1 MTRVRKQGGHHR
13 AEAPVA
19 TGSGQA
25 RGHARRWLIYWIV
38 VTALALLFRVG
49 LITAPLLRANPLP
62 VFAGMLYPG
71 DHDDFA
77 RWGIQ
82 ATDRGVL
89 SLYDEPPARHDMR
102 VWDREKHRWGTTQR
116 QFDRICNYPPLS
128 VYLLYASGL
137 AFRAISSD
145 RLINTPASLGTF
157 VFWSILGDFLV
168 AWGCAALVALFRP
181 GWASRLAY
189 ALVLFLPPLWWD
201 SVVWAQMDSVLL
213 APAVWMLY
221 AMLRER
227 WLLAGVLWGIA
238 FGLKPQAI
246 LFVPL
251 WGLALLTVRPPWR
264 VLAGGLI
271 AGAVL
276 FVVALP
282 FTLHGG
288 LAWLD
293 ESYRKNLFGLYA
305 DKTTLKAFNIWY
317 LHLLLADSL
326 DAQVKWLGIAR
337 GAWGKLFLLAGLLV
351 SFVFTLWRWRCGRDR
366 RAFVFWTTISL
377 LLFVM
382 LPTEVHERYLILV
395 LPFLGVA
402 AALTWRMWPG
412 LVLLLIVTMA
422 QVSWPLW
429 LRSGRGQWPEIRESI
444 AQTFDREAATR
455 PGSPEEKQHIL
466 ERILLTRH
474 QGYRELHQKTATR
487 EWTFT
492 LCALVGTASILA
504 AFLTCRPE
512 PAPRTAPSRR
522 TQGRDSAL
530 AR

>member
-25 RGHARRWLIYWIV
+25 GGHARRWLIYWIA

-49 LITAPLLRANPLP
+49 LITAPLLPANPLP

-71 DHDDFA
+71 DHDDFV
-77 RWGIQ
+77 RWGMQ

-89 SLYDEPPARHDMR
+89 SLYDEAPARHDMR
-102 VWDREKHRWGTTQR
+102 VWDKREHRWGTTQR
-116 QFDRICNYPPLS
+116 KFDRICNYPPLS

-137 AFRAISSD
+137 VFRAISGD
-145 RLINTPASLGTF
+145 RLINTPPSLATF
-157 VFWSILGDFLV
+157 EFWGILGDFLV

-221 AMLRER
+221 AMLRGR
-227 WLLAGVLWGIA
+227 WLWAGVLWGIA

-251 WGLALLTVRPPWR
+251 WGLALLVVRPLWR
-264 VLAGGLI
+264 TLAGGL
-271 AGAVL
+271 ATAAVL
-276 FVVALP
+276 LVCALP
-282 FTLHGG
+282 FTLHSGWE
-288 LAWLD
+288 WLRR
-293 ESYRKNLFGLYA
+293 SYIENLFSTYTHL
-305 DKTTLKAFNIWY
+305 TTLKAFNVWY
-317 LHLLLADSL
+317 LHLLLGDSI
-326 DAQVKWLGIAR
+326 DARAAWLGIAR
-337 GAWGKLFLLAGLLV
+337 GTWGKLFLLGGLLA
-351 SFVFTLWRWRCGRDR
+351 SFGFTIWRWGHAR
-366 RAFVFWTTISL
+366 RGFVLWTTISL

-429 LRSGRGQWPEIRESI
+429 LRTGRGQWPEIQDTI
-444 AQTFDREAATR
+444 VQTFQQEAAAK
-455 PGSPEEKQHIL
+455 PGTPEQKKESL
-466 ERILLTRH
+466 ERILATRY
-474 QGYRELHQKTATR
+474 QGYRELHQKTETR

-522 TQGRDSAL
+522 TQGRDTAL